1 MGVTLF
7 LQLKKINMR
16 ALLKTILLIDDD
28 EATNFI
34 HQMVIKQVG
43 CTENVVVKE
52 NGAEALEYLTSSI
65 DGKYPQPDLILL
77 DINMPRMDGW
87 EFLEEYKNLDDDQ
100 LAKTVIVMLTTS
112 LNPDDKDKANVIPVI
127 TGFMSKPLTAEM
139 LEEILKKHFKTI
151 DEQEAD

>member
-1 MGVTLF
+1 
-7 LQLKKINMR
+7 MR
-16 ALLKTILLIDDD
+16 PLLKTILLVDDD

-34 HQMVIKQVG
+34 HNMVIKQLN
-43 CTENVVVKE
+43 CTESTVVKE
-52 NGAEALEYLTSSI
+52 NGAEALEYLTSSK

-87 EFLEEYKNLDDDQ
+87 EFLEEYKKLDDDQ

-127 TGFMSKPLTAEM
+127 TGFMSKPLTTEM
-139 LEEILKKHFKTI
+139 LEEILDKYFV
-151 DEQEAD
+151 EQDRLEES

>member
-1 MGVTLF
+1 
-7 LQLKKINMR
+7 MR
-16 ALLKTILLIDDD
+16 TKLKTILLVDDD

-34 HQMVIKQVG
+34 HSMVIKQMN
-43 CTENVVVKE
+43 CTENIVVRE
-52 NGAEALEYLTSSI
+52 NGAEALEYLTSAT

-112 LNPDDKDKANVIPVI
+112 LNPDDKEKAGVIPVI
-127 TGFMSKPLTAEM
+127 TGFMSKPLTSEM
-139 LEEILKKHFKTI
+139 LQELLEKHFRVQ
-151 DEQEAD
+151 DELEKG